1 MRAKIEARVSDA
13 EKELFIRQA
22 AQENLNESVLLRK
35 ILREYLDLKE
45 RQPEKKELNFVPDN
59 SNEKVRKEQEIKFRV
74 SNEEYLKINHYAQ
87 EARLSVS
94 AYLRKRALGKK
105 VVVIDGLKDFS
116 YQLRK
121 IGNNINQ
128 LTNLANEGRIYS
140 IDLLAV
146 KEKIQ
151 QLWKE
156 LRFFVEQQ
164 TKEESMEKENG
175 SD

>member
-74 SNEEYLKINHYAQ
+74 SNEE
-87 EARLSVS
+87 
-94 AYLRKRALGKK
+94 
-105 VVVIDGLKDFS
+105 
-116 YQLRK
+116 
-121 IGNNINQ
+121 
-128 LTNLANEGRIYS
+128 
-140 IDLLAV
+140 
-146 KEKIQ
+146 
-151 QLWKE
+151 
-156 LRFFVEQQ
+156 
-164 TKEESMEKENG
+164 
-175 SD
+175 

>member
-1 MRAKIEARVSDA
+1 MKTKIEARVSDY
-13 EKELFIRQA
+13 EKEIFVRQA
-22 AQENLNESVLLRK
+22 AQENLNESALLRK
-35 ILREYLDLKE
+35 ILREYLKLKE
-45 RQPEKKELNFVPDN
+45 EYPEKKEQDFMLDK
-59 SNEKVRKEQEIKFRV
+59 SNEKIRKEQEIKFRL
-74 SNEEYLKINHYAQ
+74 SSEEYLIISCRAR
-87 EARLSVS
+87 EAKLSVS
-94 AYLRKRALGKK
+94 AYLRKRALGEK
-105 VVVIDGLKDFS
+105 VVVVDGLKEFS

-140 IDLLAV
+140 IDLSAV

-156 LRFFVEQQ
+156 LRIFMEQQ
-164 TKEESMEKENG
+164 TKGENTEKENG